1 MNFQIAFTLVLN
13 FEFIIL
19 KMVKQTILGVLVAC
33 LVFSSCKKKVVVLPL
48 KSTGPLSVEG
58 FVVEPHSESENIEVP
73 GSLLPVEETQIRPET
88 SGRIV
93 QLNIQEGAFVKKG
106 SLLAKLFDQ
115 DLQAQLKKLLVQ
127 LDIST
132 RTMERQRDLLAINGI
147 SQQDFDLSALAVDN
161 LKADIETTRISIS
174 KTEIRAPYD
183 GKLGLRNVSVGAYVS
198 PSDLLTSVRQVSQ
211 LKLEFAVPEKY
222 AKDISPGYT
231 VRFRVDGGEKDHV
244 ASVIATE
251 GNVDQVTRTLKIKAI
266 VKESHVELVPG
277 IFAKVNLQLG
287 QNLKALMVPTQAVIP
302 LARSKQIILLRKDS
316 AQFLNVETGIRDSV
330 FVQIVSGVKAGDT
343 VITSGLMA
351 IRPRV
356 KIKITKLHRYNH

>member
-1 MNFQIAFTLVLN
+1 MLKRFT
-13 FEFIIL
+13 IGI
-19 KMVKQTILGVLVAC
+19 LVAA
-33 LVFSSCKKKVVVLPL
+33 LVVSACKKKVVVMPA

-58 FVVEPHSESENIEVP
+58 FIVEPHSESENIEIP

-93 QLNIQEGAFVKKG
+93 QLNIQEGAAVKKG

-115 DLQAQLKKLLVQ
+115 DLQAQLKKLQVQ

-132 RTMERQRDLLAINGI
+132 RTMERQKDLLAINGI

-183 GKLGLRNVSVGAYVS
+183 GKLGLRNVSVGTYVS
-198 PSDLLTSVRQVSQ
+198 PSDILTNVRQVSQ
-211 LKLEFAVPEKY
+211 LKLEFSIPEKY
-222 AKDISPGYT
+222 AKDISPGYV
-231 VRFRVDGGEKDHV
+231 VRFRVDGGEQEHK

-251 GNVDQVTRTLKIKAI
+251 GNVDQVTRTLKIKSL
-266 VKESHVELVPG
+266 VTESHPELVPG

-287 QNLKALMVPTQAVIP
+287 KSPKALMVPTQAVIP
-302 LARSKQIILLRKDS
+302 LARSKQVILLRKDS
-316 AQFLNVETGIRDSV
+316 VTFLNVETGIRDSV
-330 FVQIVSGVKAGDT
+330 FVQILKGLKSGDT
-343 VITSGLMA
+343 IITTGLMA
-351 IRPRV
+351 IRP
-356 KIKITKLHRYNH
+356 KSKLKITKVSRYGSK

>member
-1 MNFQIAFTLVLN
+1 MLKRFAVGTLIATL
-13 FEFIIL
+13 
-19 KMVKQTILGVLVAC
+19 LVSA
-33 LVFSSCKKKVVVLPL
+33 CKKKVVVMAP
-48 KSTGPLSVEG
+48 KNAGPLSVEG

-73 GSLLPVEETQIRPET
+73 GSLLPIEETQIRPET

-93 QLNIQEGAFVKKG
+93 LLNIQEGATVKKG

-115 DLQAQLKKLLVQ
+115 DLQAQIKKLQVQ
-127 LDIST
+127 LDISN
-132 RTMERQRDLLAINGI
+132 RTVERQRDLLGINGI

-183 GKLGLRNVSVGAYVS
+183 GKLGLRNVSVGTYVS
-198 PSDLLTSVRQVSQ
+198 PSDILTYVRQVSQ
-211 LKLEFAVPEKY
+211 LKLEFSIPEKY
-222 AKDISPGYT
+222 AKDISPGYA
-231 VRFRVDGGEKDHV
+231 VRFRVDGGERDHTATV
-244 ASVIATE
+244 VATE

-266 VKESHVELVPG
+266 VKESHAELVPG

-287 QNLKALMVPTQAVIP
+287 RNLKALMVPTQAVIP

-316 AQFLNVETGIRDSV
+316 AQFSTVETGIRDSV
-330 FVQIVSGVKAGDT
+330 FVQIVNGIKAGDT

-351 IRPRV
+351 IRPKV
-356 KIKITKLHRYNH
+356 KIKITKLHRYNK